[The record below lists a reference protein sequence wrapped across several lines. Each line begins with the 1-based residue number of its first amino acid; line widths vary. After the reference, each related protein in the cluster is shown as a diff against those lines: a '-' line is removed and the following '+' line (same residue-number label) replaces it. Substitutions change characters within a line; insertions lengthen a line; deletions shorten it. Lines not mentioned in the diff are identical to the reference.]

1 MPHLILILL
10 CLRASEFFLGI
21 IIFAPSPPFLKFE
34 IIVPFLV
41 RCHHAKA
48 RTQTLFLDNGTKFQP
63 LNQSSCT

>member
-1 MPHLILILL
+1 
-10 CLRASEFFLGI
+10 
-21 IIFAPSPPFLKFE
+21 
-34 IIVPFLV
+34 VPFLV